1 MGIYLCMDRLR
12 VATGL
17 CIAAGLF
24 GACGTAHADDGLPV
38 APDPRAV
45 ADTAAAIAGQA
56 AGAADPGQ
64 YQPDTGQYQ
73 GPGGNINVSVR
84 VLSPGD
90 DGAVD
95 QAISVAQP
103 APDTAAPASP
113 VTISV
118 NVNVTTNWTVVFPSQ
133 SDTGQYHMPDN
144 WSQDLADITAPISA
158 NAAPPAPAPE
168 QPPAPT
174 RRPVRARR
182 RRRPRR
188 PRATAGAARLPRRA
202 RSQRPPPCLP
212 HSEGHTPPAGRG
224 ADIAAPR
231 ARAGPAAT
239 SSPPPPPPA
248 WPAAR
253 AVARTPLRR
262 AVEERGRGRP
272 GRRRLLRGRPRPS
285 STRARPRPAAHR
297 FPTSSRP
304 SACWWRRCG
313 SPRSALPAGSV
324 TRPPPP
330 GHRGAAT
337 GQARVALEV
346 SPIPPGRRP
355 GTFRRLQRRRHE
367 THVLRAPR
375 RTARRGRVGHGGV
388 GRPHPG
394 PGPARG
400 PRPRRQGSWRRTS
413 RAPAR
418 PRPPRRSRRRT
429 PTSTSGC
436 SAPARTGRSRRRNS
450 STAIGAGR
458 QRQPDRSADRPGRL
472 RRPAGRAGRGQR
484 AGRRGSGRVRADQ
497 AAEHERRRARPEPGR
512 QRPGLAGQHVDGRP
526 QSPPT

>member
-1 MGIYLCMDRLR
+1 MGIYLCMGRLR

-38 APDPRAV
+38 APDPSSV
-45 ADTAAAIAGQA
+45 ADTAVAIAGQA

-103 APDTAAPASP
+103 APDTTAPASP
-113 VTISV
+113 VTISI

-133 SDTGQYHMPDN
+133 SDTGQYHVPNN
-144 WSQDLADITAPISA
+144 WSQDLTDITTPISA

-174 RRPVRARR
+174 TATCRARR

-202 RSQRPPPCLP
+202 RRRGRCPVCP

-231 ARAGPAAT
+231 ARAGPC
-239 SSPPPPPPA
+239 SHLSPPPPPPA

-253 AVARTPLRR
+253 AVARTAAPQ
-262 AVEERGRGRP
+262 GG
-272 GRRRLLRGRPRPS
+272 GG
-285 STRARPRPAAHR
+285 ARPRPTGPPA
-297 FPTSSRP
+297 PPPRP
-304 SACWWRRCG
+304 STPEQY
-313 SPRSALPAGSV
+313 S
-324 TRPPPP
+324 
-330 GHRGAAT
+330 GAAASGGALFSNVLQT
-337 GQARVALEV
+337 LGLLVASLWVAALGSARRIGDQAR
-346 SPIPPGRRP
+346 
-355 GTFRRLQRRRHE
+355 RL
-367 THVLRAPR
+367 
-375 RTARRGRVGHGGV
+375 RGIV
-388 GRPHPG
+388 
-394 PGPARG
+394 G
-400 PRPRRQGSWRRTS
+400 PRP
-413 RAPAR
+413 AK
-418 PRPPRRSRRRT
+418 
-429 PTSTSGC
+429 
-436 SAPARTGRSRRRNS
+436 
-450 STAIGAGR
+450 
-458 QRQPDRSADRPGRL
+458 PG
-472 RRPAGRAGRGQR
+472 
-484 AGRRGSGRVRADQ
+484 
-497 AAEHERRRARPEPGR
+497 
-512 QRPGLAGQHVDGRP
+512 
-526 QSPPT
+526 